1 MAIRSH
7 ISSTTLSG
15 KKAGRSSRG
24 GGNSAIPQGR
34 VLHVITSQQDPYCKS
49 PGMLNGVYY
58 RPLGTKS
65 DETVITNFPF
75 AYPANFD
82 IKTLPLPGEVVNLSQ
97 ESGQG
102 SLSNPTSRRTYWTS
116 IVNTWNS
123 THHGAIPDT
132 TQPIW
137 EQTLLKNFPEKR
149 DVNQLALNPGDTS
162 IQGRFSQSI
171 RFTATQGNI
180 PFIDSSNEG
189 KPVIIISNGQIQT
202 QDGISAIT
210 EDINQDASSI
220 YFVSDHKIPLISA
233 NTKRASY
240 NTTPAQSD
248 QYKGNQV
255 LINGGRLYF
264 NAKEESI
271 LLSAKESV
279 GLNAKTVNIDAQEY
293 MCMDADKIYIGVK
306 ARTSP
311 DSAKQPAILGKQFEF
326 WMTQLLDSLSVVANA
341 MSNASAVGAGPVTQL
356 NATGPVLKA
365 SVDSLKR
372 QIKRIQ
378 SKKVYIE

>member
-1 MAIRSH
+1 MAYTSH
-7 ISSTTLSG
+7 IKYNTGTKGGSTKSSKPKTTYG
-15 KKAGRSSRG
+15 KIVKIVNSLDDPDCKDSS
-24 GGNSAIPQGR
+24 
-34 VLHVITSQQDPYCKS
+34 
-49 PGMLNGVYY
+49 MLNGVYY
-58 RPLGTKS
+58 RVPKIGTNE
-65 DETVITNFPF
+65 DATNTLRF
-75 AYPANFD
+75 AYQGD
-82 IKTLPLPGEVVNLSQ
+82 SSIRRLPLPGEVV
-97 ESGQG
+97 EIITAPG
-102 SLSNPTSRRTYWTS
+102 SDSIGNPSATTRYWGKV
-116 IVNTWNS
+116 VNIWNHP
-123 THHGAIPDT
+123 HHGAAPDT
-132 TQPIW
+132 RQPTW
-137 EQTLLKNFPEKR
+137 EEGLLGGQQEISTINPL
-149 DVNQLALNPGDTS
+149 QANPGDTLLE
-162 IQGRFSQSI
+162 GRLGQSI
-171 RFTATQGNI
+171 RFSGYGENPKVQGTS
-180 PFIDSSNEG
+180 PSSY
-189 KPVIIISNGQIQT
+189 IIISNGQIKT
-202 QDGISAIT
+202 TEGNSPIY
-210 EDINQDASSI
+210 EDINEDSNSI
-220 YFVSDHKIPLISA
+220 YFVTNHKVQLVPA

-240 NTTPAQSD
+240 NTVPAQSD
-248 QYKGNQV
+248 QYIGNQV

-264 NAKEESI
+264 NAKQESI